1 MSRERRGVIFGAG
14 NVGRGFLG
22 QLLSES
28 GYRVL
33 FVDVYEPLVRAL
45 AERGSYTLQLVTDS
59 KVEELEIS
67 GVSAVSSFDREAVAQ
82 AVAECDIAATAV
94 GVGALPKLAPTVA
107 AGLEQRRLA
116 GRGPLNLIIC
126 ENLRNAPDLFAEML
140 RPHLSK
146 EGRAF
151 LQEQV
156 GLVDAVIGRM
166 VPLIP
171 KEISE
176 QDLSLIMAEP
186 YKVLPV
192 NRDRFRGEIPDVVGM
207 EARDNFA
214 AYVDQKLFTHNA
226 GHAMIAYLGY
236 LNGYEYGYQALNDP
250 LVRGLTEQA
259 MEESSDALVRR
270 HGINPAEQYAHVQDL
285 LVRFRNHRLGDTI
298 FRLGRDPIRKLG
310 PEDRLAGAARLVVE
324 TGGRPTALAWGI
336 AAGLL
341 FDPAEDESARRLQS
355 LLRERPI
362 EVVLQQVSGIE
373 PGSQLSDMVIQSYR
387 SLSAGNWPETTGG
400 TD

>member
-67 GVSAVSSFDREAVAQ
+67 GVSAVSSFDREVVAQ
-82 AVAECDIAATAV
+82 AVAECDLAATAV

-140 RPHLSK
+140 RPHLPK

-176 QDLSLIMAEP
+176 QDPSLIMAEP

-341 FDPAEDESARRLQS
+341 FDPAEDESAQRLQS

>member
-82 AVAECDIAATAV
+82 AVAECDLAATAV

-285 LVRFRNHRLGDTI
+285 LLRFRNHRLGDTI

-341 FDPAEDESARRLQS
+341 FDPAEDESAQRLQS

>member
-82 AVAECDIAATAV
+82 AVAECDLAATAV

-176 QDLSLIMAEP
+176 QDPSLIMAEP

>member
-82 AVAECDIAATAV
+82 AVAECDLAATAV

>member
-82 AVAECDIAATAV
+82 AVAECDLAATAV

-341 FDPAEDESARRLQS
+341 FDPAEDESAQRLQS

>member
-1 MSRERRGVIFGAG
+1 MSVARRSVVFGAG

-28 GYRVL
+28 GYQVL
-33 FVDVYEPLVRAL
+33 FVDVFEPLVRAL
-45 AERGSYTLQLVTDS
+45 AEQGRYTLQLVTDS
-59 KVEELEIS
+59 QVEELEIT
-67 GVSAVSSFDREAVAQ
+67 GVSAVSSFDRERVAEAVAQ
-82 AVAECDIAATAV
+82 ADLAAPAV
-94 GVGALPKLAPTVA
+94 GVGALPRLAPVVA
-107 AGLEQRRLA
+107 DGLEQRRLA
-116 GRGPLNLIIC
+116 GGGPLNLIIC
-126 ENLRNAPDLFAEML
+126 ENLRNAPDLFADML
-140 RPHLSK
+140 RPHLSE
-146 EGRAF
+146 EGRVF
-151 LQEQV
+151 LAEQV

-176 QDLSLIMAEP
+176 RDPSFIMAEP

-192 NRDRFRGEIPDVVGM
+192 NRARFRGDIPAVVGM
-207 EARDNFA
+207 EPHDNFS

-236 LNGYEYGYQALNDP
+236 LNGYEYGYEALADA
-250 LVRGLTEQA
+250 LVQELTEQA
-259 MEESSDALVRR
+259 LEESSEALVRR
-270 HGINPAEQYAHVQDL
+270 HGLNPAEQYAHVQDL
-285 LVRFRNHRLGDTI
+285 MLRFRNHRLGDTI

-341 FDPAEDESARRLQS
+341 FDPAEDQSAQQLQAM
-355 LLRERPI
+355 LRERPLAD
-362 EVVLQQVSGIE
+362 VLLEVSGIK
-373 PGSQLSDMVIQSYR
+373 PGSELSEMVTQSYR
-387 SLSAGNWPETTGG
+387 SLSAGVWPETTGG

>member
-82 AVAECDIAATAV
+82 AVAECDLAATAV

-140 RPHLSK
+140 RPHLPK

-176 QDLSLIMAEP
+176 QDPSLIMAEP

-285 LVRFRNHRLGDTI
+285 LLRFRNHRLGDTI

-341 FDPAEDESARRLQS
+341 FDPAEDESAQRLQS

>member
-82 AVAECDIAATAV
+82 AVAECDLAATAV

-176 QDLSLIMAEP
+176 QDPSLIMAEP

-285 LVRFRNHRLGDTI
+285 LLRFRNHRLGDTI

>member
-82 AVAECDIAATAV
+82 AVAECDLAATAV

-140 RPHLSK
+140 RPHLPK

-176 QDLSLIMAEP
+176 QDPSLIMAEP

-285 LVRFRNHRLGDTI
+285 LLRFRNHRLGDTI

>member
-1 MSRERRGVIFGAG
+1 MSDVRRSVVFGAG

-22 QLLSES
+22 QLFSES
-28 GYRVL
+28 GYQVL
-33 FVDVYEPLVRAL
+33 FVDVYEPLVRVL
-45 AERGSYTLQLVTDS
+45 ADRGRYTLQLVTDS
-59 KVEELEIS
+59 QVEELEIT
-67 GVSAVSSFDREAVAQ
+67 GVSAVSALDRERVSAAVAQ
-82 AVAECDIAATAV
+82 ADLAATAV
-94 GVGALPKLAPTVA
+94 GVGALPKLAPVVA

-116 GRGPLNLIIC
+116 GGGPLNLIIC
-126 ENLRNAPDLFAEML
+126 ENLRNAPDLFADML
-140 RPHLSK
+140 RPHLSE
-146 EGRAF
+146 EGRVF
-151 LQEQV
+151 LEEQV

-176 QDLSLIMAEP
+176 RDPSFVMAEP

-192 NRDRFRGEIPDVVGM
+192 NRARFRGDIPAVVGM
-207 EARDNFA
+207 EPHDNFS

-236 LNGYEYGYQALNDP
+236 LDGYEYGYEALTDA
-250 LVRGLTEQA
+250 LVRELTEQA
-259 MEESSDALVRR
+259 LEESSEALVRR
-270 HGINPAEQYAHVQDL
+270 HGLNPAEQYAHVQDL
-285 LVRFRNHRLGDTI
+285 MFRFRNHRLGDTI

-341 FDPAEDESARRLQS
+341 FDPAEDQSAQQLQTM
-355 LLRERPI
+355 LRERPLA
-362 EVVLQQVSGIE
+362 EVLREVSGIE
-373 PGSQLSDMVIQSYR
+373 PGSELSGMVSRSYR
-387 SLSAGNWPETTGG
+387 SLSAGVWLETTGG